1 MIDTRYNITLSPEE
15 GKTNIQI
22 QVDGETG
29 AIKLSVFTD
38 KKNGKTIKSVFTFTS
53 DADMRAIIDTLKW
66 ARIRS
71 LQVQGFTVV
80 T

>member
-15 GKTNIQI
+15 GKTNIQV

-29 AIKLSVFTD
+29 AIKLSVFAD
-38 KKNGKTIKSVFTFTS
+38 KKNGETIKSVFTFTS

>member
-15 GKTNIQI
+15 GKTNIQV

-29 AIKLSVFTD
+29 AIKLSVFAD
-38 KKNGKTIKSVFTFTS
+38 KKSGETIKSVFTFTS